1 MRVESSPVLR
11 LNSRQGRILL
21 AIYGAGT
28 TLVAVLN
35 LGGLVSPIA
44 GIASLA
50 FLWAALVIL
59 GLPGNDPLSLPL
71 TLGVLGA
78 IAVITVLSSWNVADP
93 NNPGYS
99 AWHLGAVTIVLLVLA
114 LRGRRALAWAGFAL
128 LAVVTIASTF
138 GTGQNLVGAVNDIAR
153 QAGTLAIGTLFALV
167 LRRAGRTIAA
177 IHESL
182 LVRTSREAATDAA
195 ARERSVQNERLERE
209 ARPALERLLHPQP
222 LSAAELQAIT
232 MLEASLRD
240 GIHAAGFSSPAV
252 AYEVRIARERGV
264 RVILVDDRGSDLS
277 DADRTLA
284 ETALVTELRMLH
296 SGTVTA
302 RLSPAGSPEI
312 ASIVVSG
319 DGLQHSVIVK
329 RDSREILRSTATPA
343 VQSFGTPTA

>member
-1 MRVESSPVLR
+1 MHAESSPVLR
-11 LNSRQGRILL
+11 LNSNAGRILL

-44 GIASLA
+44 GLASLA
-50 FLWAALVIL
+50 LLWAALVIL
-59 GLPGNDPLSLPL
+59 VLPGNDPLSLSL
-71 TLGVLGA
+71 TLAVL
-78 IAVITVLSSWNVADP
+78 AVIAAITLLSSWNVATP

-114 LRGRRALAWAGFAL
+114 LRGRRALAWAGFGL
-128 LAVVTIASTF
+128 LAVVTLVSTI
-138 GTGQNLVGAVNDIAR
+138 GTGQQPLGAVNDLAR

-167 LRRAGRTIAA
+167 LRRAGRTITA

-195 ARERSVQNERLERE
+195 ARERSIQNERLERD

-222 LSAAELQAIT
+222 LSAAELQGIA

-240 GIHAAGFSSPAV
+240 GIHAAGFASPAV
-252 AYEVRIARERGV
+252 VGEVRIARERGV
-264 RVILVDDRGSDLS
+264 RVILVDDRGNDLGDSDR
-277 DADRTLA
+277 ALA
-284 ETALVTELRMLH
+284 ETALITELRMLH
-296 SGTVTA
+296 TGTVTA

-319 DGLQHSVIVK
+319 DGLQHSVIVR
-329 RDSREILRSTATPA
+329 RDSKEILRQAETPA
-343 VQSFGTPTA
+343 VQSF